1 MQCRHT
7 VPDWHR
13 YVDPAADVVPIL
25 AACRL
30 LVKEGEPARDP
41 RGIACSYWGHQ
52 RDCPLFEG
60 PGAVTRRQASSS
72 ERPAAR
78 DLPAGTEAMWP
89 VRAPGATDGMRLVM
103 LGLGV
108 TSTALMLVT
117 VAVGLTAQ
125 SGKGFPIG
133 YLRLI
138 LVAGTLSIVTH
149 VLAVL
154 RTWARR

>member
-1 MQCRHT
+1 
-7 VPDWHR
+7 
-13 YVDPAADVVPIL
+13 
-25 AACRL
+25 
-30 LVKEGEPARDP
+30 
-41 RGIACSYWGHQ
+41 
-52 RDCPLFEG
+52 
-60 PGAVTRRQASSS
+60 
-72 ERPAAR
+72 
-78 DLPAGTEAMWP
+78 
-89 VRAPGATDGMRLVM
+89 M